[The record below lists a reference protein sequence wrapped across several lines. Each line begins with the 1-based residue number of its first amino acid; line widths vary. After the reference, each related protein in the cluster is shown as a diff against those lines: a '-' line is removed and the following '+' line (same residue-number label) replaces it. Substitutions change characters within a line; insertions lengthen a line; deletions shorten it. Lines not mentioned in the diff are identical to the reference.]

1 MPSTAKG
8 VRPHRHERTRR
19 REQGVPALLWRP
31 SVTAWFPRLLVVT
44 AAVQFIVFAIRPFL
58 SYEALALDASLAD
71 LGLVTASFSSLSL
84 LAALPMGRA
93 VDRWGERPFIVMGT
107 AVMALV
113 PIAVAA
119 ADTVA
124 TLVAASAALGM
135 GHLSASVGI
144 QTLIA
149 KGAIAD
155 RRESRFATYTL
166 VNSAGQ
172 LVAPAT
178 FGLLVGDVVAT
189 DGGGEV
195 TNAGRVYVTA
205 GVVGAV
211 GLIMAASL
219 LLRPGALAAR
229 PVTARAPSRSSFG
242 EVLRTPSVPVALLAS
257 FSTLSAIDL
266 LAAYLPAY
274 GAARGISVRTVGL
287 LLAAHGLASVLVR
300 LAMMRLIV
308 RVGRR
313 RLLTISMLTPALMLG
328 LLPFVTWVPGLYLI
342 MVVSG
347 LGLGLCQPITLGW
360 VAGQVRREIR
370 GTAMSV
376 RLAGNRLGQTVVPLA
391 VGALAGAAGLAAAFV
406 GPAALLA
413 VGGVLVF
420 RARSA
425 GGG

>member
-1 MPSTAKG
+1 
-8 VRPHRHERTRR
+8 
-19 REQGVPALLWRP
+19 
-31 SVTAWFPRLLVVT
+31 VTAWFPRLLVVT

-58 SYEALALDASLAD
+58 SYEALALDASIAE

-84 LAALPMGRA
+84 FAALPMGRA
-93 VDRWGERPFIVMGT
+93 VDRWGELPFLVVGT
-107 AVMALV
+107 ALMVAI

-119 ADTVA
+119 AGTVA
-124 TLVAASAALGM
+124 TVVAASAALGI
-135 GHLSASVGI
+135 GHLCASVSI

-155 RRESRFATYTL
+155 LRERRFATYTL

-172 LVAPAT
+172 FIAPAAC
-178 FGLLVGDVVAT
+178 GLLVGDVVAT
-189 DGGGEV
+189 GSGGEV
-195 TNAGRVYVTA
+195 PNGGRVYVTA
-205 GVVGAV
+205 AV
-211 GLIMAASL
+211 IGGFGLIAAASL
-219 LLRPGALAAR
+219 CVRPGALAAR
-229 PVTARAPSRSSFG
+229 PVTSRAPSRSSLG
-242 EVLRTPSVPVALLAS
+242 DVLRTRSIPVALLAS
-257 FSTLSAIDL
+257 FTTLSAIDL

-274 GAARGISVRTVGL
+274 GAANGISVRTVGL
-287 LLAAHGLASVLVR
+287 LLAANGLASVLVR
-300 LAMMRLIV
+300 LAMMWLIA

-313 RLLTISMLTPALMLG
+313 RLLTISMLIPAFMLG
-328 LLPFVTWVPGLYLI
+328 LLPFVTWVPGLYCI

-347 LGLGLCQPITLGW
+347 VGLGLCQPITLGW
-360 VAGQVRREIR
+360 VAGQVPREIR

-420 RARSA
+420 RARGA